1 MSAWHKKPQRAALTL
16 EKLKSE
22 IKPRALAAVNFMIM
36 TWILYNF

>member
-1 MSAWHKKPQRAALTL
+1 MSAWHKKTQRAALTL

-22 IKPRALAAVNFMIM
+22 IKPALAAVNFMVM